1 MTSRILKKLARQID
15 REYKSLGHTLG
26 WRFLTCPAAAVSPK
40 TEVVFI
46 TLNPGGDVDRPDH
59 PRFSCEEGSA
69 YLIESW
75 GGQRPGHSHLQVQVQ
90 ALFERFGISFDETL
104 SGQLVPFR
112 SPSWDELPRQ
122 KESLAFGQR
131 LWTQVI
137 DIVQPSLVIGMGKT
151 VLRRPLRQILGTP
164 VDSIDVPLNW
174 GPVTAGLD
182 WFSGC
187 ALITLPHLSR
197 FGIMTRPQSES
208 AISELIARSGWT
220 DSTR

>member
-1 MTSRILKKLARQID
+1 MSSRISKKLARQIG
-15 REYKSLGHTLG
+15 REYKRLGHTLG
-26 WRFLTCPAAAVSPK
+26 WRFLTCPVAALSPK

-59 PRFSCEEGSA
+59 PKFSCEEGSP
-69 YLIESW
+69 YVIESW
-75 GGQRPGHSHLQVQVQ
+75 SGHRPGRSHLQIQVRT
-90 ALFERFGISFDETL
+90 LFERFGIAFDETL

-122 KESLAFGQR
+122 DESLAFGQR
-131 LWTQVI
+131 LWAQVI

-151 VLRRPLRQILGTP
+151 QLRGPLRQILGTSI
-164 VDSIDVPLNW
+164 DSIDVPVNW

-182 WFSGC
+182 WFAGC

-208 AISELIARSGWT
+208 AVTELIARSGWT
-220 DSTR
+220 LSSR